1 LTDAV
6 FARPIILLV
15 SLLIV
20 LIYEQKDMRISDYF
34 MFEILMN
41 NLRLIM
47 IQRYGERARVVCEE
61 FMSSDYFIYVRMLLD
76 FKLLLWSFIFSCI
89 YRCWETWWSR
99 FKNTSVEH
107 IFHDVI
113 GPLNF
118 SFHLSIKCKM
128 FKLFFITSK
137 MFPATSSARKEKSGK
152 LSSVSYLERV
162 DVTCICHFNCP

>member
-1 LTDAV
+1 MFLLLTDAV

-76 FKLLLWSFIFSCI
+76 FKLLL
-89 YRCWETWWSR
+89 
-99 FKNTSVEH
+99 
-107 IFHDVI
+107 
-113 GPLNF
+113 
-118 SFHLSIKCKM
+118 
-128 FKLFFITSK
+128 
-137 MFPATSSARKEKSGK
+137 
-152 LSSVSYLERV
+152 
-162 DVTCICHFNCP
+162 

>member
-76 FKLLLWSFIFSCI
+76 FKLLL
-89 YRCWETWWSR
+89 
-99 FKNTSVEH
+99 
-107 IFHDVI
+107 
-113 GPLNF
+113 
-118 SFHLSIKCKM
+118 
-128 FKLFFITSK
+128 
-137 MFPATSSARKEKSGK
+137 
-152 LSSVSYLERV
+152 
-162 DVTCICHFNCP
+162 